1 MVALFV
7 LLIIAANENGCVPV
21 VSKSSVVG
29 VYEMRG
35 DQQKIELTLSA
46 DGTFAEVVSLPSGK
60 ETRRG
65 KWKWSDNILTFD
77 DLWIPRSFVPTT
89 MQVGFESGSWSVS
102 PTYRWVRVVI
112 DLFPMK
118 TFQS

>member
-35 DQQKIELTLSA
+35 DQQKIELT
-46 DGTFAEVVSLPSGK
+46 FI
-60 ETRRG
+60 R
-65 KWKWSDNILTFD
+65 
-77 DLWIPRSFVPTT
+77 
-89 MQVGFESGSWSVS
+89 
-102 PTYRWVRVVI
+102 
-112 DLFPMK
+112 
-118 TFQS
+118 